1 MCGYFC
7 NGFIDF
13 VLVGEKLTD
22 YTNLFSP
29 HDFKRNGDRFC
40 LILRMNE
47 WVNEWMNESNSIEA
61 IDRTNLTEQTKFA
74 LDEISK
80 MGNYF

>member
-13 VLVGEKLTD
+13 VLAGEKLTD